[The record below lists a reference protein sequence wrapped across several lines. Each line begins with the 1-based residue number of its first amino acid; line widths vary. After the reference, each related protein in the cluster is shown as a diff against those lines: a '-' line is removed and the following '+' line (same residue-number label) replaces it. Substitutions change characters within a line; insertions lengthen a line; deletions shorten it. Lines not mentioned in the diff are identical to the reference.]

1 MKLGTVLKGS
11 RTKSQ
16 ELLVL
21 RLLGGLTTRV
31 AAEDASAAGAGRALN
46 FPPGGGGRTFHCLSR
61 DHCLGILCSPGGR
74 SCNCTSPRVWGLWY
88 VARQGLLEVPKNSV

>member
-31 AAEDASAAGAGRALN
+31 AAEDASAAGAGRAL
-46 FPPGGGGRTFHCLSR
+46 
-61 DHCLGILCSPGGR
+61 
-74 SCNCTSPRVWGLWY
+74 
-88 VARQGLLEVPKNSV
+88 